1 MNEKRLH
8 QAGSALTWRA
18 IQLAGTK
25 LVNFVRL
32 LILARLLV
40 PDDFGLLAIAVTGVG
55 FFASVTDLGMI
66 PALVQGRE
74 IDEKWYDTAWTIG
87 LARALGITVI
97 VALFAPLIGKIFAE
111 PRSVDV
117 IRVLALGPLLEA
129 LASIKV
135 ASLMRNL
142 QFRPLAI
149 LRTVEAVV
157 GTIVSIVLAVSFGV
171 WALVAGVLA
180 GAAANT
186 VLSYV
191 LVPHRPRLSFDRH
204 SSRMLI
210 RFGQWIFVTGLIAML
225 GQYVLRVV
233 ISRQLGAAALGLYVL
248 AAQLAYLPSEIS
260 SGVVGSVAFPLFAR
274 LQTDIQQA
282 RRAFRTMVVGMAVL
296 LYPVCLMMIAL
307 ARPFVVEVLGA
318 KWNGTE
324 PVIQILV
331 LATVIGIFGDAV
343 VETLNGLGRPEK
355 RARMTFVLNLTLIS
369 LVWMLSSNLGIIG
382 AALAWLP
389 AIIAS
394 QIVGIVSLRQV
405 LPQPLEGLGRPLL
418 IIAIASLAGA
428 ATAYGITRYLSG
440 IGGLVAAG
448 LTASLVTFL
457 LLWISGRGDSMG
469 FIQDVITIFPRVGA
483 FLRIPEVNVSK

>member
-1 MNEKRLH
+1 
-8 QAGSALTWRA
+8 
-18 IQLAGTK
+18 
-25 LVNFVRL
+25 
-32 LILARLLV
+32 
-40 PDDFGLLAIAVTGVG
+40 
-55 FFASVTDLGMI
+55 
-66 PALVQGRE
+66 
-74 IDEKWYDTAWTIG
+74 
-87 LARALGITVI
+87 
-97 VALFAPLIGKIFAE
+97 
-111 PRSVDV
+111 
-117 IRVLALGPLLEA
+117 
-129 LASIKV
+129 
-135 ASLMRNL
+135 
-142 QFRPLAI
+142 
-149 LRTVEAVV
+149 
-157 GTIVSIVLAVSFGV
+157 
-171 WALVAGVLA
+171 
-180 GAAANT
+180 
-186 VLSYV
+186 
-191 LVPHRPRLSFDRH
+191 
-204 SSRMLI
+204 MLI

-296 LYPVCLMMIAL
+296 LYPACLMMIAL
-307 ARPFVVEVLGA
+307 ARPFVAEVLGA

-324 PVIQILV
+324 PVLQILV

-369 LVWMLSSNLGIIG
+369 LVWVLSSNLGIIG
-382 AALAWLP
+382 ASLAWLP

-428 ATAYGITRYLSG
+428 VTAFGITRYLSG
-440 IGGLVAAG
+440 IGGLVVAG
-448 LTASLVTFL
+448 STASLVTFL
-457 LLWISGRGDSMG
+457 LLWISGRGYSMG

-483 FLRIPEVNVSK
+483 FLQIPEVNVSK

>member
-1 MNEKRLH
+1 MNEKRLN

-18 IQLAGTK
+18 LQLAGTK
-25 LVNFVRL
+25 LVSFVRL

-40 PDDFGLLAIAVTGVG
+40 PEDFGLLAIAVTGVG

-74 IDEKWYDTAWTIG
+74 IDETWYDTAWTIG
-87 LARALGITVI
+87 VARALGITVI

-129 LASIKV
+129 LASFKV
-135 ASLMRNL
+135 ATLMRNL
-142 QFRPLAI
+142 PFRPLAI

-157 GTIVSIVLAVSFGV
+157 ATIVSIVLAVSFGV

-180 GAAANT
+180 GASANT

-210 RFGQWIFVTGLIAML
+210 RFGRWIFVTGLIAML

-233 ISRQLGAAALGLYVL
+233 ISRQLGTAALGLYVL

-260 SGVVGSVAFPLFAR
+260 SGVVGSVAFPMFAR

-282 RRAFRTMVVGMAVL
+282 RQAFRTMVVGMAVL

-307 ARPFVVEVLGA
+307 ARPLVIEVLGS
-318 KWNGTE
+318 KWKGTE

-331 LATVIGIFGDAV
+331 LATVIGLIGDAV
-343 VETLNGLGRPEK
+343 EESLKGLGRPDK
-355 RARMTFVLNLTLIS
+355 QACMAFVQNLMLIS
-369 LVWMLSSNLGIIG
+369 LVWVLSRNFGIIG

-389 AIIAS
+389 SIVAS

-405 LPQPLEGLGRPLL
+405 MPQPLEGLGRPLL
-418 IIAIASLAGA
+418 IIAIASLGGGRA
-428 ATAYGITRYLSG
+428 AYGISQYLTG
-440 IGGLVAAG
+440 IGGLVVTGTA
-448 LTASLVTFL
+448 ASLVTFL
-457 LLWISGRGDSMG
+457 LLWISGRGYSMG
-469 FIQDVITIFPRVGA
+469 FIRDVITIFPRVGA

>member
-1 MNEKRLH
+1 
-8 QAGSALTWRA
+8 
-18 IQLAGTK
+18 
-25 LVNFVRL
+25 
-32 LILARLLV
+32 LV

-55 FFASVTDLGMI
+55 FFTSVTDLGMI

-87 LARALGITVI
+87 VARALGITVI

-111 PRSVDV
+111 PRSVDL
-117 IRVLALGPLLEA
+117 IRVLALAPLLEA

-142 QFRPLAI
+142 QFRPLAV

-260 SGVVGSVAFPLFAR
+260 SGVAGSVAFPLFAR

-318 KWNGTE
+318 KWSGTE

-355 RARMTFVLNLTLIS
+355 RARMVLVQNLLLIS
-369 LVWMLSSNLGIIG
+369 LVWVLSRNFGIIG
-382 AALAWLP
+382 TALAWLP
-389 AIIAS
+389 SIVAS

-418 IIAIASLAGA
+418 IIAIASLGGGMA
-428 ATAYGITRYLSG
+428 AYEISQYLTG
-440 IGGLVAAG
+440 IGGLLVTGTA
-448 LTASLVTFL
+448 ASLVTFL
-457 LLWISGRGDSMG
+457 LLWISGRGYSMG

-483 FLRIPEVNVSK
+483 FLRIPEVNISK